1 MKRPREFG
9 PFVSLLFL
17 PLLLIAGAVTLLVA
31 PFILLVQWRSEK
43 SFASKMRAAG
53 RAISWL
59 ELQTVIEREQGTMA
73 AECLSEKGPS
83 RLWWTPDDVRTECP
97 HKCYPQRRSAELYYG
112 PSTDRSFIGA
122 TATSRAHNQEPED
135 SSTSRKRRVF
145 ASKTCCIN
153 FWRERQARVSSLRIH
168 PNDSESGGTGR
179 KYTLTLTDDTT
190 ITSPGCSRHQQYYSP
205 HRSSS
210 PASRAR
216 QGHHRKTLYS
226 GRVEN
231 LHG

>member
-112 PSTDRSFIGA
+112 PSIDPEYRSFFHWCYRHI
-122 TATSRAHNQEPED
+122 TSPQ
-135 SSTSRKRRVF
+135 S
-145 ASKTCCIN
+145 
-153 FWRERQARVSSLRIH
+153 
-168 PNDSESGGTGR
+168 GTGR
-179 KYTLTLTDDTT
+179 LVNVPKTT
-190 ITSPGCSRHQQYYSP
+190 GVRLKDMLHQLLERAPGAGFVATYSP
-205 HRSSS
+205 QRLRERWDRPQVH
-210 PASRAR
+210 PD
-216 QGHHRKTLYS
+216 
-226 GRVEN
+226 VD
-231 LHG
+231 